1 MMVRHA
7 LAGLVLSLAMTP
19 AAAQETVR
27 IVIDKYRFEP
37 QAVTV
42 KLGTVVE
49 WVNAEK
55 RTSHSVLVDGEQES
69 ERLFPGDSH
78 RQRFDRTG
86 HFAYRCGPHPEMVGT
101 IEAVP

>member
-1 MMVRHA
+1 MVRQA

-19 AAAQETVR
+19 AVAQETVR

-37 QAVTV
+37 PAVTV

-55 RTSHSVLVDGEQES
+55 RTSHSVLVEGGQES
-69 ERLFPGDSH
+69 ERLFPGDVY
-78 RQRFDRTG
+78 RRRFDRPG
-86 HFAYRCGPHPEMVGT
+86 YYAYRCGPHPEMVGSV
-101 IEAVP
+101 EAIP